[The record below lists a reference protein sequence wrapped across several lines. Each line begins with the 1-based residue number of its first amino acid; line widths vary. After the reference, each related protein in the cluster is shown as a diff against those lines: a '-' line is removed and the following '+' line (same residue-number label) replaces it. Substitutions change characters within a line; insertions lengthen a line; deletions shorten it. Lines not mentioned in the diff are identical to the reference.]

1 MAAQSATTAES
12 STRRRGQW
20 RNRENRASPKYLA
33 KRVSEADHEIVTQF
47 ADAHGVKVSE
57 LLAPYIDDLIR
68 RARDH
73 RESATARAS

>member
-1 MAAQSATTAES
+1 M
-12 STRRRGQW
+12 
-20 RNRENRASPKYLA
+20 
-33 KRVSEADHEIVTQF
+33 SEADHEIVTQF

-73 RESATARAS
+73 RESDTARAS